1 MRKFLSVLL
10 TLVMVFNTAFSAVK
24 ADTTVNNGQSGTD
37 TTSNVELSDVD
48 EDYQSPLISKVRDT
62 DGSKLS
68 NDETKYSDSDVVRV
82 SIVLKSPATLE
93 KYSTENI
100 ASNKKAMSYRA
111 SLEKKQ
117 DKVVTKIEKT
127 LGESLDVKWNLTL
140 AANIISAEVTYG
152 DLEAIA
158 KLSDV
163 EEIWIEQQ
171 YEVEDDTNTTISTSD
186 MIYAQYAWANGYT
199 GAGQLVAIVDTGTNQ
214 DHISFDGGALEYS
227 LTKDGKS
234 LSDYDLLTKE
244 DVEAVA
250 SQLNAY
256 KTMSDSFDVDASYKS
271 LKIPYSFNYV
281 DENYVTDHD
290 SDSEGEHGSH
300 VSGIAAANRYVKV
313 DGEYVDALTSVYAV
327 GVAPDAQII
336 TMKVFGAAGGAYDS
350 DYMAAIEDAI
360 ILGADSCNLSLGSG
374 SQGYAFSTGYQ
385 DIMEKLTANN
395 TVVTMSAGNSYNFTE
410 YAENVYAGYLYA
422 DDVNFAT
429 TGTPGSFTNSLSIA
443 SANNIG
449 STGKPLV
456 FNSDVTAFYTES
468 TDYSN
473 EAIVSVAGDYEYVY
487 VDGTGTEEEFAAA
500 NEVVSLEGKVVIC
513 NRGSISFYVKGNNA
527 AEYNPV
533 AIVCANNASG
543 TINMNLTGYTATK
556 PFVAIT
562 LDSANSIKSTSES
575 SQTVTVG
582 ENSSVTVYTGK
593 VTITEKISS
602 AATSTREEA
611 TMSDFSSWGVLG
623 SLTMKPELT
632 TPGGNIYSVNGTTD
646 DEYEIMSGTSM
657 AAPHAAGMAAVLAQ
671 YVEESGLCEKTGL
684 SQRAIVNSLLMSTS
698 TPMYDSDG
706 EYYPILQQ
714 GSGLG
719 DVFAAT
725 KSLSIVTMNEDATA
739 SYADGKVKAELG
751 DDPDKTGVFTY
762 SFNITNVSDSDLTYK
777 LSTDVFTQD
786 LAFDGKALYLAPYT
800 AGLSTTTT
808 YEFELDESHDVD
820 KDGDTD
826 TDDAQA
832 LLDYITGVVDGTEL
846 DLAAG
851 EMDGVDGISS
861 YDAEL
866 LLEWVKNSTTDVVV
880 PAGETKTVKVT
891 ITLDA
896 DEKAYLDYYY
906 ESGAYI
912 EGFTYLDCVSETED
926 GEILDVQKS
935 IPVLGFYGSWT
946 DGSMYDTT
954 VIETY
959 YEGQSS
965 YSGAQS
971 NYLAVQY
978 PGTSGLYM
986 VIGNPYTIEDEFP
999 TDRLAI
1005 SSETTINSFRYVL
1018 IRNAGTVGAI
1028 AYAVDEEGNAGNT
1041 LFTSSVTNRVTA
1053 EYYYVNGGSWSNTS
1067 TNYANVNKTVSEL
1080 GLSEGDKFH
1089 IGVYAVPEYYAMDSM
1104 GMLDQD
1110 GFVSLVKSGTL
1121 GEGAEQGF
1129 TFTVDD
1135 TAPVIKS
1142 VELSED
1148 KSTLTVTVSDNR
1160 YVAYV
1165 GLTDLAGSETY
1176 EAKLPEQTEPGQEC
1190 TVEFNVT
1197 DIEENSVAV
1206 FVADYAANET
1216 YKVAKISD
1224 GPDRVKRYGY
1234 FLTDT
1239 LEAGGDYIIASTNKE
1254 GVAYVGGDNGGI
1266 YLETYS
1272 TTVSTKADTPYI
1284 PESEASDEFVWET
1297 EAASNGVYLYNKGT
1311 GYGLMGTS
1319 SRPYV
1324 FFASA
1329 WTYADNHLVYST
1341 STTSYYMNWSASNNY
1356 FVDSKTPDENGP
1368 VYLYKYGYVY
1378 EDVDITVAESVTV
1391 TPVET
1396 TLFLDTETKNST
1408 QLFATVLPMYLDD
1421 RTVSWSTSDEN
1432 IATVDANGVVTA
1444 VSEGTVTITA
1454 TSNQTPSVTG
1464 TATITVLANN
1474 AMNGSLNA
1482 QVVTEEG
1489 TKFVSINLNDM
1500 SMTEIAEGNDES
1512 PLVGGG
1518 RGGNYIYGVDA
1529 NNEVWSYNISNGYA
1543 ASDLFTMNSSYN
1555 TLDGA
1560 TFPTLVNGEAVS
1572 EFDIAAPTYSG
1583 RLGFFDMAAGSLSS
1597 FRNINAIG
1605 LCFAG
1610 YGTYYEE
1617 DDDITYNANY
1627 YYYLKQ
1633 SGEIYQFVVYNHVT
1647 DSGSVSMTGTRTLVC
1662 TVTGVDFA
1670 NDPYAFSM
1678 VFARGVVGGGATFN
1692 TVNGVFIADNNTQSL
1707 YYVEFPTENSEVEAT
1722 HVGTL
1727 DASSLAVL
1735 YDNTYEA
1742 AKSANYKAN
1751 DQMMQWA
1758 SEGTAIGEAE
1768 VTSLVVEETS
1778 KTDEAGLTTVSSNV
1792 TSPKLAAIM
1801 SNKSSVEFGEDVEDS
1816 ETTTVNYSQ
1825 DVDSK
1830 NGLVTVT
1837 YDPNEVEF
1845 LGVETVSEF
1854 YSVNDDENGTVT
1866 FAYAQTEEI
1875 EANSTIA
1882 EFYFSKPCEDS
1893 TLTFTTKEVNDSLDE
1908 NDVVELET
1916 EGVGHVWNFVGFEWN
1931 EDYTEAKAKFVCE
1944 RNEKHVKYVDATVE
1958 SKVTKEPTY
1967 EEKGEKVVTAT
1978 AEFESETYTE
1988 TKTVEIAKL
1997 VPDTGDHS
2005 NIVLWTSV
2013 TTVSLLA
2020 VVVATLLKKK
2030 YAVK

>member
-10 TLVMVFNTAFSAVK
+10 SLVIVFNTAFSAVK
-24 ADTTVNNGQSGTD
+24 ADTTDSNEQSGTD

-68 NDETKYSDSDVVRV
+68 ENEGKYSDSDVVRV
-82 SIVLKSPATLE
+82 SIVLNSPSTLE

-117 DKVVTKIEKT
+117 DKVVTKIEKA

-163 EEIWIEQQ
+163 KEVWIEQQ
-171 YEVEDDTNTTISTSD
+171 YEVEDDTNTTISTSE

-199 GAGQLVAIVDTGTNQ
+199 GAGQLVAIIDTGTNQ
-214 DHISFDGGALEYS
+214 DHISFSGEALEYS

-244 DVEAVA
+244 DIQAVA
-250 SQLNAY
+250 SQLNSY
-256 KTMSDSFDVDASYKS
+256 VTMGNSFDVDASYKS
-271 LKIPYSFNYV
+271 LKIPYSFNYI
-281 DENYVTDHD
+281 DENYTTDHD
-290 SDSEGEHGSH
+290 SDSQGEHGSH

-313 DGEYVDALTSVYAV
+313 DGEFVDALTSVYAV

-336 TMKVFGAAGGAYDS
+336 TMKVFGKGGGAYDS

-385 DIMEKLTANN
+385 DIMDSLVANN
-395 TVVTMSAGNSYNFTE
+395 TVVTMSAGNSYNFSE

-456 FNSDVTAFYTES
+456 FNNDVTAFYTE
-468 TDYSN
+468 TTGYTN
-473 EAIVSVAGDYEYVY
+473 EAITTVAGDYEYVY
-487 VDGTGTEEEFAAA
+487 VDGVGTEEQFAAV

-513 NRGSISFYVKGNNA
+513 NRGTTSFYVKGNAA

-562 LDSANSIKSTSES
+562 LDAANSVKSTSENK
-575 SQTVTVG
+575 QTVTVG
-582 ENSSVTVYTGK
+582 SSSVTVYTGK
-593 VTITEKISS
+593 VTITNKISS
-602 AATSTREEA
+602 SATSTREEA

-646 DEYEIMSGTSM
+646 DEYEVMSGTSM

-671 YVEESGLCEKTGL
+671 YIEESGLCEKTGM
-684 SQRAIVNSLLMSTS
+684 SQRAIINSLLMSTS
-698 TPMYDSDG
+698 TPMYDTDG
-706 EYYPILQQ
+706 EYYPVLQQ

-725 KSLSIVTMNEDATA
+725 KSMSIITMNKDATA
-739 SYADGKVKAELG
+739 SYADGKVKAEFG
-751 DDPDKTGVFTY
+751 DDAEKTGVYTY
-762 SFNITNVSDSDLTYK
+762 SFNINNISDTDLTYK
-777 LSTDVFTQD
+777 LSTDIFTQD
-786 LAFDGKALYLAPYT
+786 MAYDGYDLYLAPYT
-800 AGLSTTTT
+800 TGLSADVK
-808 YEFELDESHDVD
+808 YEFEQEESHDVD

-832 LLDYITGVVDGTEL
+832 LLDYITGVVDGSEL
-846 DLAAG
+846 DLEAG
-851 EMDGVDGISS
+851 EMDGTDGISS

-891 ITLDA
+891 ITLDSS
-896 DEKAYLDYYY
+896 DKEYLDTYY

-912 EGFTYLDCVSETED
+912 EGYTYLDCVSETED
-926 GEILDVQKS
+926 GEMLDVQKS
-935 IPVLGFYGSWT
+935 IPLLGFYGSWT

-954 VIETY
+954 VIEKY
-959 YEGQSS
+959 YEGQTS
-965 YSGAQS
+965 YSGSQS
-971 NYLAVQY
+971 NYLAIKY
-978 PGTSGLYM
+978 PETSGLYM
-986 VIGNPYTIEDEFP
+986 VIGNPYIIEDEYQA
-999 TDRLAI
+999 DRLAI
-1005 SSETTINSFRYVL
+1005 SSNTTINSFRYVL
-1018 IRNAGTVGAI
+1018 IRNAGTVGAM
-1028 AYAVDEEGNAGNT
+1028 AYKVDEDGNAGKT
-1041 LFTSSVTNRVTA
+1041 LYTSSVSNKVTA
-1053 EYYYVNGGSWSNTS
+1053 EYYYVNGGYWSNTS
-1067 TNYANVNKTVSEL
+1067 YKSISVNKSAKDF

-1089 IGVYAVPEYYAMDSM
+1089 IGVYAVPEYYAMDSE
-1104 GMLDQD
+1104 GMLDKD
-1110 GFVSLVKSGTL
+1110 GFVSLVQSGKL
-1121 GEGAEQGF
+1121 GEGAEQGY

-1148 KSTLTVTVSDNR
+1148 KTKLTVTVSDNY
-1160 YVAYV
+1160 YVACV
-1165 GLTDLAGSETY
+1165 GLTDLAGSVTY
-1176 EAKLPEQTEPGQEC
+1176 DSVVPEQTAAGQDC
-1190 TVEFNVT
+1190 TVEFDLT
-1197 DIEENSVAV
+1197 DIDENSVAV
-1206 FVADYAANET
+1206 FVADYAANEL
-1216 YKVAKISD
+1216 YKVAKIKD

-1239 LEAGGDYIIASTNKE
+1239 LEPGYDYIICSTDQP
-1254 GVAYVGGDNGGI
+1254 GVAYAGGDNGGM
-1266 YLETYS
+1266 YVETYE
-1272 TTVSTKADTPYI
+1272 TEVVTKDGVTYI
-1284 PESEASDEFVWET
+1284 PESNVSDEFVWET
-1297 EAASNGVYLYNKGT
+1297 ESASAGTYFYNKDT
-1311 GYGLMGTS
+1311 GYGLTAMSG
-1319 SRPYV
+1319 RPWV
-1324 FFASA
+1324 WFAYPWNYS
-1329 WTYADNHLVYST
+1329 DKHLVYKGTYST
-1341 STTSYYMNWSASNNY
+1341 YYMNWSASNNY
-1356 FVDSKTPDENGP
+1356 FVDAATPDENGP
-1368 VYLYKYGYVY
+1368 VYLYKYGYMY
-1378 EDVDITVAESVTV
+1378 EEVDITVAESVTV
-1391 TPVET
+1391 TPSET
-1396 TLFLDTETKNST
+1396 TLFVDTETKNST
-1408 QLFATVLPMYLDD
+1408 KLTATVLPKYLDD
-1421 RTVSWSTSDEN
+1421 RSVSWTSSDES

-1454 TSNQTPSVTG
+1454 TSNQTSSVSG
-1464 TATITVLANN
+1464 TAIITVKANN
-1474 AMNGSLNA
+1474 PMNGNLNA

-1500 SMTEIAEGNDES
+1500 SMTEIAEGNDEA

-1529 NNEVWSYNISNGYA
+1529 NDEVWSYNISEGYA

-1560 TFPTLVNGEAVS
+1560 NFPTLTNGEAVS
-1572 EFDIAAPTYSG
+1572 EFDIVAPTYSG

-1597 FRNINAIG
+1597 FSGINAIA

-1610 YGTYYEE
+1610 YGTYYVE
-1617 DDDITYNANY
+1617 DDDATYNANY

-1633 SGEIYQFVVYNHVT
+1633 TGDIYQFVVYNHVNE
-1647 DSGSVSMTGTRTLVC
+1647 DGSVSMSGYRTYVC

-1707 YYVEFPTENSEVEAT
+1707 YYVDLPAEAADVEAT

-1742 AKSANYKAN
+1742 AESANYKAN
-1751 DQMMQWA
+1751 DQMMKWA
-1758 SEGTAIGEAE
+1758 SEGTSIGEAE

-1778 KTDEAGLTTVSSNV
+1778 KTDEAGLTTVSSDV
-1792 TSPKLAAIM
+1792 TSPKLASIM
-1801 SNKSSVEFGEDVEDS
+1801 SGKSSATFGEDVEDE

-1866 FAYAQTEEI
+1866 FAYAQTEAI

-1882 EFYFSKPCEDS
+1882 EFKFSKPCEDS

-1916 EGVGHVWNFVGFEWN
+1916 EGVGHAWKFVGFEWN

-1944 RNEKHVKYVDATVE
+1944 RNEKHIKYVDAKVE

-1978 AEFESETYTE
+1978 AEFEGETYTE

-2020 VVVATLLKKK
+2020 VIVATLLKKK